1 MYNICNLVMPCSVGA
16 YLSINGDPIPNNS
29 NISINA
35 IGEGPNE
42 ALLCLTDFY
51 HFFND
56 SDAIEN
62 IGRWYYLNGSAVTLD
77 TNNDIY
83 MSNDGGVVRLHRKNN
98 AVMPTGIFRCE
109 ILNSNKT
116 RQSIYVEVY
125 YESTS
130 ITGSSPINMV
140 GAGVSGAVLGGA
152 AVGGILLISVIT
164 AGILL
169 AIIYAIR
176 R

>member
-1 MYNICNLVMPCSVGA
+1 MIRDEP
-16 YLSINGDPIPNNS
+16 
-29 NISINA
+29 
-35 IGEGPNE
+35 EE
-42 ALLCLTDFY
+42 ALLCLTDIY
-51 HFFND
+51 QFFND
-56 SDAIEN
+56 SNAHTAV
-62 IGRWYYLNGSAVTLD
+62 GQWYFPDGTEVN

-83 MSNDGGVVRLHRKNN
+83 MSRSQGVARLHRRNN
-98 AVMPTGIFRCE
+98 ALMPTGKYQCE

-130 ITGSSPINMV
+130 ITGSSPANTV

-152 AVGGILLISVIT
+152 AVGGMLLISVIT